1 MSDVPL
7 KSYEF
12 RREREPAW
20 RELEGLLSRSE
31 RSDIRSL
38 SATDLARLPVLH
50 RAALSSLSVARAISI
65 DRNVVAYLEGLCTR
79 AYGVVYAARRPVLE
93 AVGHFL
99 RVRFP
104 RAVRAH
110 RGPLLL
116 AALAMVLGAVAGWA
130 LCAADPERF
139 YAFVPEQLAGGRDPA
154 ASTEFLRKGLYDVED
169 HGGALAFFA
178 SFLFTHNA
186 QVGILCFAL
195 GFLAGLP
202 TFLLLF
208 SNGLTLGAIAW
219 LFHGR
224 GLSVDLWGWL
234 LPHGVPE
241 LTAITLCGGAGLVVA
256 RHLLF
261 PGRLGRL
268 ESLALYGREAG
279 VLVMGA
285 VLLLFVAGL
294 IEGVFRQMVTSVPVR
309 YLVAAAGFAFL
320 AWWFGV
326 CGRERERR
334 P

>member
-20 RELEGLLSRSE
+20 RELEALLGKTD
-31 RSDIRSL
+31 RSDVRSL

-50 RAALSSLSVARAISI
+50 RAALSSLSVARAISL
-65 DRNVVAYLEGLCTR
+65 DRNVVAYLEGLCAR
-79 AYGVVYAARRPVLE
+79 AYGVVYAARRPVFE
-93 AVGHFL
+93 AVGAFL

-104 RAVRAH
+104 RAVRAN

-116 AALAMVLGAVAGWA
+116 AVLAMLLGTGAGWA
-130 LCAADPERF
+130 LCAADSERY
-139 YAFVPEQLAGGRDPA
+139 YAFVPHALAGGRDPA
-154 ASTEFLRKGLYDVED
+154 ATTGFLRDMLYRDE
-169 HGGALAFFA
+169 HGAGSLAFFA
-178 SFLFTHNA
+178 SFLFQHNT

-208 SNGLTLGAIAW
+208 SNGLMLGALAW
-219 LFHGR
+219 LHHAR
-224 GLSVDLWGWL
+224 GLSLDLWGWL

-241 LTAITLCGGAGLVVA
+241 LTAIAICGGAGLVVA

-268 ESLALYGREAG
+268 ESLSVHGREAG

-285 VLLLFVAGL
+285 VLLLFAAGL
-294 IEGVFRQMVTSVPVR
+294 IEGVFRQVVTSIPVR
-309 YLVAAAGFAFL
+309 YAVAASGLAFL
-320 AWWFGV
+320 GWWLGF
-326 CGRERERR
+326 CGRERR